1 MPQYEE
7 LNTLR
12 SFTAKL
18 NTALSTM
25 GSVRRFADLL
35 VENKLVGEAAA
46 RNIVSPTGIDDY
58 SKVSRLTSALYT
70 YVKTVSTQEKATSIF
85 NTFVLIMYNDL
96 EQTDLAKQLVDCRG
110 EHEF

>member
-18 NTALSTM
+18 NTALST
-25 GSVRRFADLL
+25 GSVSRFSDLL
-35 VENKLVGEAAA
+35 VENKLVGDSAA

-58 SKVSRLTSALYT
+58 SKVSKLVTAVYT
-70 YVKTVSTQEKATSIF
+70 YVKTVSSQEKATSIF
-85 NTFVLIMYNDL
+85 DTFVLILYDYLDL
-96 EQTDLAKQLVDCRG
+96 KDIAEQLVKHRG
-110 EHEF
+110 KC